1 MTKEKEM
8 AAFKKG
14 FLVLAVVLLA
24 LAGASG
30 TAYAQHPIGLITC
43 FANSTPTIVRAE
55 GIAEIL
61 GDTVLECT
69 VSNPGGLPASVLTN
83 FGLTLNTN
91 VTNNRDF
98 GAPLGNSGGLGAA
111 AASSVTDAV

>member
-1 MTKEKEM
+1 M

-30 TAYAQHPIGLITC
+30 TANAQHFTGGLITC
-43 FANSTPTIVRAE
+43 TASAAPTLVRAE

-61 GDTVLECT
+61 GDIVLNCIQ
-69 VSNPGGLPASVLTN
+69 SNIGGGISAQVIITN
-83 FGLTLNTN
+83 FNVTLNTN
-91 VTNNRDF
+91 VTNARDF
-98 GAPLGNSGGLGAA
+98 GPPDGNSGPLPSPVSRAT
-111 AASSVTDAV
+111 VTDA

>member
-1 MTKEKEM
+1 M

-14 FLVLAVVLLA
+14 FLVLAVVFLA

-30 TAYAQHPIGLITC
+30 TAYAQHPGGGLITC

-61 GDTVLECT
+61 GDIVMLCT
-69 VSNPGGLPASVLTN
+69 VSNPGGLPAQVLTN
-83 FGLTLNTN
+83 FSLTLNTN

-98 GAPLGNSGGLGAA
+98 GPPEQELDQKES
-111 AASSVTDAV
+111 ASQGECAELLL